1 MTRTTLMDD
10 PDATLPVPRPLPPDP
25 GDVAA
30 DKRLPE
36 AAVMGLFDAVPA
48 AGQGRRRKWLP
59 PSTEDLQQA
68 LPQYEITSFIAHG
81 GMGAVYKG
89 MQRSLRRT
97 VAIKV
102 LPPEIE
108 DNDMLYAERFKRE
121 AQSMAQLTHPNIVTV
136 HDAGETA
143 QGLLYFVME
152 FIEGTDLVQLITSEG
167 RIEPQRAMPRDL
179 PLSDL
184 QGASVNPASLKGQWL
199 LVVVAGGACDPVC
212 EKMLWLQRQ
221 LREALGREKTRV
233 DKLWLIPDD
242 VNPAARTLQAIAV
255 GEPASA
261 LRVPAAALTQWLQA
275 APNQGLGAHLY
286 IVDPMSH
293 WMMRSPADPDP
304 AKLKRDLEKLLRASA
319 SWDIA
324 GREAP
329 SAATPSR

>member
-1 MTRTTLMDD
+1 MSGSNLSD
-10 PDATLPVPRPLPPDP
+10 PDSALSPDDSPMRLTVHSLPTVDADARRTASGRLKMMLVLLVCALPVIASYLAYYVIKP
-25 GDVAA
+25 
-30 DKRLPE
+30 
-36 AAVMGLFDAVPA
+36 
-48 AGQGRRRKWLP
+48 QGR
-59 PSTEDLQQA
+59 SNYSDL
-68 LPQYEITSFIAHG
+68 
-81 GMGAVYKG
+81 
-89 MQRSLRRT
+89 
-97 VAIKV
+97 
-102 LPPEIE
+102 
-108 DNDMLYAERFKRE
+108 
-121 AQSMAQLTHPNIVTV
+121 
-136 HDAGETA
+136 
-143 QGLLYFVME
+143 
-152 FIEGTDLVQLITSEG
+152 
-167 RIEPQRAMPRDL
+167 IEPQRAMPRDL

-293 WMMRSPADPDP
+293 WMMRSPAHPDP